1 MWRWL
6 SHNHQTLTAV
16 GAMLVG
22 IAALFVAW
30 DQGRVMRAQQHGA
43 VVPVLQI
50 DGFLVTRPETRSIGL
65 RVYNNGVGPAM
76 IESVTLRRDGVE
88 VQDFSALM
96 EVLPADQDRSWATLA
111 GRTLAPGGEVEPIMI
126 QWPRASLEGSA
137 VNALLAEWEL
147 WQVEACYCSVFDRC
161 WTTRTSN
168 ARPEPVRRCEAQR
181 DDVFQTLGSVP
192 DTEEPEQ

>member
-1 MWRWL
+1 M
-6 SHNHQTLTAV
+6 SQPGFVDAFSQTFTIDAAETALIV
-16 GAMLVG
+16 VDMQNATGNRNMGLGKLLAERG
-22 IAALFVAW
+22 ESE
-30 DQGRVMRAQQHGA
+30 RAEYR
-43 VVPVLQI
+43 
-50 DGFLVTRPETRSIGL
+50 FNR
-65 RVYNNGVGPAM
+65 
-76 IESVTLRRDGVE
+76 IESLLVPNIQRL
-88 VQDFSALM
+88 
-96 EVLPADQDRSWATLA
+96 LA
-111 GRTLAPGGEVEPIMI
+111 SFRKIGASIIYITYGANAPDASDAPGGEVEPIMI

-168 ARPEPVRRCEAQR
+168 ARPVPARRCEAQR